1 MSSNVVRLPTAARR
15 QVQNPVRAARE
26 YRRSQP
32 QWPRPP
38 MPDYM
43 QDGAL
48 ARAFER
54 RARQSTEIIIALAIL
69 KALPDDQRQKAHE
82 AMRALHRA
90 APDNLS
96 WLAILLA
103 GEVG

>member
-1 MSSNVVRLPTAARR
+1 MSSNVVRLPTAAPRR
-15 QVQNPVRAARE
+15 VRNPAPAARA
-26 YRRSQP
+26 YRMSQP

-48 ARAFER
+48 ARAFEQR
-54 RARQSTEIIIALAIL
+54 SRLSPETMIILAIL
-69 KALPDDQRQKAHE
+69 KALPDDQRQKAQ
-82 AMRALHRA
+82 AALQAQHCA
-90 APDNLS
+90 APSDIS
-96 WLAILLA
+96 WMALLLA